1 MKHLEFRIRFFLITI
16 LCLFSILF
24 VWWLPYFSQ
33 YLSQFFGNDLT
44 YTVYTLGAIVGLPIL
59 SIFALGLIFPKSI
72 SQDRIFHEST
82 ACLLKIIHIILGA
95 TCFLLCILGIILFAL
110 REALFSFVFIGV
122 GFIGMLVSLMLR
134 VLSLY
139 VRKAAIL
146 KEEADATL

>member
-1 MKHLEFRIRFFLITI
+1 MALLLLFLRLLFF
-16 LCLFSILF
+16 
-24 VWWLPYFSQ
+24 
-33 YLSQFFGNDLT
+33 
-44 YTVYTLGAIVGLPIL
+44 AVGL
-59 SIFALGLIFPKSI
+59 AFPKYI
-72 SQDRIFHEST
+72 ANDQIFSKIT
-82 ACLLKIIHIILGA
+82 ADLLKIIHIILGA
-95 TCFLLCILGIILFAL
+95 TCFLLCILGIILFAF

>member
-1 MKHLEFRIRFFLITI
+1 MKHLEFRIRFFLIV
-16 LCLFSILF
+16 LLALFTFLF
-24 VWWLPYFSQ
+24 IWWLPYFSS
-33 YLSQFFGNDLT
+33 YINGFFEKNLSDIT
-44 YTVYTLGAIVGLPIL
+44 YTLGAFIAIPTVAIFGIGL
-59 SIFALGLIFPKSI
+59 AFPKYI
-72 SQDRIFHEST
+72 SNDQIFSKIT
-82 ACLLKIIHIILGA
+82 ADLLKIIHIILGI
-95 TCFLLCILGIILFAL
+95 TCFLLCILGIILFAF

>member
-33 YLSQFFGNDLT
+33 YLSRFFGSDLRCA
-44 YTVYTLGAIVGLPIL
+44 VYVLGAIVGLPIL

-82 ACLLKIIHIILGA
+82 ASLLKIIYIILGA
-95 TCFLLCILGIILFAL
+95 TCFVVAIIGLLLLYCK
-110 REALFSFVFIGV
+110 EPLFSFVFMGL
-122 GFIGMLVSLMLR
+122 GFIGLLVALMLR
-134 VLSLY
+134 VLSHY
-139 VRKAAIL
+139 VRRASVL

>member
-1 MKHLEFRIRFFLITI
+1 MKHLEFRIRFFLIV
-16 LCLFSILF
+16 LLILF
-24 VWWLPYFSQ
+24 TFLFIWWLPYFSS
-33 YLSQFFGNDLT
+33 YINGLFEKNLSGIT
-44 YTVYTLGAIVGLPIL
+44 YALGAFIAIPTIAIFAVGL
-59 SIFALGLIFPKSI
+59 AFPKYI
-72 SQDRIFHEST
+72 ANDQIFSKIT
-82 ACLLKIIHIILGA
+82 ADLLKIIHIILGA
-95 TCFLLCILGIILFAL
+95 TCFLLCILGIILFAF

>member
-1 MKHLEFRIRFFLITI
+1 MYLIQKKGK
-16 LCLFSILF
+16 LNKAYRGFSIG
-24 VWWLPYFSQ
+24 FSF
-33 YLSQFFGNDLT
+33 LLIFAF
-44 YTVYTLGAIVGLPIL
+44 LGAFIAIPTIAIFTVGL
-59 SIFALGLIFPKSI
+59 AFPKYI
-72 SQDRIFHEST
+72 ANDQIFSKIT
-82 ACLLKIIHIILGA
+82 ADLLKIIHIILGA
-95 TCFLLCILGIILFAL
+95 TCFLLCILGIILFAF